1 MGPWQNCQATAIALP
16 SAVAATMDLPFFS
29 AWVRFITLSLNG
41 VFGFDIYSDVWW
53 FSHDFHM
60 LLIVYRCNGIT
71 KKKND
76 TIDSRNMGMS
86 TPDYCCAGWWFFW
99 VIYPSWPQVAK
110 NIKKICYKHA
120 CKHTVLMGPYL
131 AFHDS
136 TIFNQWYQWVS
147 VFW

>member
-1 MGPWQNCQATAIALP
+1 LP

-41 VFGFDIYSDVWW
+41 VFGFDIYIYSDVWW

-71 KKKND
+71 KKKRYDWLQKYGNVNPGLLLRWLM
-76 TIDSRNMGMS
+76 IFLGYI
-86 TPDYCCAGWWFFW
+86 P
-99 VIYPSWPQVAK
+99 PSWPQVAK